1 MNIYKAF
8 NVHERGFS
16 HISSGLPRQDNSY
29 SISCTDYSIA
39 IIADGHGSP
48 QYLRSDIGSELAVK
62 VCADLLSNLITR
74 KKDAKKN
81 AENIKRFIKRD
92 WDNAVSEHFSNN
104 PFTADELSVFES
116 KIAAE
121 DEPRRKSKMTQYLSC
136 FKEGKLVQ
144 KAYGSTLI
152 AVASCD
158 EYTLGVHI
166 GDGTCVAFYEDGSC
180 DQPIPVDKNNMANIA
195 GSLCNDDTGCRV
207 YFFDKKPLALFVASD
222 GLDDSYGQG
231 EQLYNFYR
239 QLCIKIAEQGEM
251 YFKILQESLSGISE
265 RGSKDDMSIA
275 GLYHEELLKLLSP
288 IIRKRLACGKLKYQL
303 YSLQETNGGVSEY
316 SLKAKEAKFKK
327 AQEEHARCEKEKHSL
342 MGKLNAI
349 KQKIFGLKAVFNF
362 DDPDAVRD
370 KLKKFDSQAQ
380 QYQNKLTWLEKKL
393 RTLGLQI
400 AKLESDS
407 QDIGSKLDR
416 VESER
421 EQFMKAYE
429 QYQSSHED
437 EQTITDQQRVAE
449 DQCVAS
455 AAAEKEREEDYLT
468 ALTSFNNA
476 QDRKKELS
484 EQIDQIEMEITQEI
498 NALMIQRQ
506 NPDDTSLSCDNATM
520 VTQESMQLTPAQQIE
535 SEKQKLD
542 DEINCAI
549 ALLDNN
555 NNN

>member
-1 MNIYKAF
+1 MNIYKSF

-29 SISCTDYSIA
+29 SFSCTDYAIA

-62 VCADLLSNLITR
+62 VCADLLSNLISR

-92 WDNAVSEHFSNN
+92 WDIAVSEHYSSN
-104 PFTADELSVFES
+104 PFTAEELSVLES
-116 KIAAE
+116 KITEE

-136 FKEGKLVQ
+136 FKEGKFIQ

-180 DQPIPVDKNNMANIA
+180 DQPIPADKNNMANIA

-207 YFFDKKPLALFVASD
+207 YFFDKKPIALFVASD

-239 QLCIKIAEQGEM
+239 QVCLKIALQGEE
-251 YFKILQESLSGISE
+251 YIKALQENLSVISE
-265 RGSKDDMSIA
+265 KGSKDDMSIA
-275 GLYHEELLKLLSP
+275 GLYNEELLKLLSP
-288 IIRKRLACGKLKYQL
+288 IIQKRLACGKLKYQL

-349 KQKIFGLKAVFNF
+349 KQKIFGLKALFNF
-362 DDPDAVRD
+362 DDPDAVRE
-370 KLKKFDSQAQ
+370 KLKKFESQSQ
-380 QYQNKLTWLEKKL
+380 QYQSKLTWLEKKL
-393 RTLGLQI
+393 RTLGLQM

-407 QDIGSKLDR
+407 QDISSKLDR

-421 EQFMKAYE
+421 DQFMKAYE
-429 QYQSSHED
+429 QYQASHVD
-437 EQTITDQQRVAE
+437 EQTISDQQRLAE
-449 DQCVAS
+449 DQCTAS
-455 AAAEKEREEDYLT
+455 AAAEKEREEDYLA

-484 EQIDQIEMEITQEI
+484 EQIDQIEMEIMQEI
-498 NALMIQRQ
+498 NALMIKKQ
-506 NPDDTSLSCDNATM
+506 NPDDSPLSGDTDS
-520 VTQESMQLTPAQQIE
+520 TDTHDPLPLTPVQEAQ
-535 SEKQKLD
+535 SEKQRIE
-542 DEINCAI
+542 DEINDAI
-549 ALLDNN
+549 ALLENN
-555 NNN
+555 